1 MIQFKTMLK
10 AGIATALLAG
20 TPALAQDVKI
30 GALFEV
36 TGPIASF
43 VPPILNAA
51 KLAESQVNAQG
62 GILNGRQVR
71 MVVVDGQGSPQGAV
85 DAATKLVNVENVAVI
100 VGPLMSGSLIAAA
113 NSVTIP
119 AGTAILS
126 PSATSP
132 AITDLKDNDTV
143 FRVAPSDAYQGVVLA
158 KMVMDRGIKNVALT
172 FVNNDYAVGLSGTF
186 RKAYLALGGTIAAD
200 QVHETKKTSF
210 RAELA
215 TLAAKK
221 PQALVVIAMAD
232 DTGVTVIKQ
241 ALEGGFFDTF
251 IGTDGLK
258 GDITLKEIGAD
269 NLKKSF
275 FSSPSTVAGPA
286 SAKFTADYT
295 AAYKDGADK
304 LFVTQS
310 YDVAFMAALAVQA
323 AGSTDKAAVKAA
335 LRKISAP
342 GGEAILPGEWKK
354 AVDALKAGKAI
365 TYQGAGGP
373 TAFDAA
379 GDVPGVIGEFV
390 VEGAA
395 FKQIKVHAPSN

>member
-1 MIQFKTMLK
+1 MIHYKSILA
-10 AGIATALLAG
+10 AGVAAALLAA

-51 KLAESQVNAQG
+51 KLAETQVNAQG

-85 DAATKLVNVENVAVI
+85 DAATKLVNVENVAMI

-158 KMVMDRGIKNVALT
+158 KMVMDRGIKTVALT
-172 FVNNDYAVGLSGTF
+172 FVNNDYAVGLAGTF
-186 RKAYLALGGTIAAD
+186 RKAYTALGGTIAAD
-200 QVHETKKTSF
+200 QVHEAKKTSF

-258 GDITLKEIGAD
+258 GDITIKEIGAD

-275 FSSPSTVAGPA
+275 LASPA
-286 SAKFTADYT
+286 
-295 AAYKDGADK
+295 
-304 LFVTQS
+304 
-310 YDVAFMAALAVQA
+310 
-323 AGSTDKAAVKAA
+323 
-335 LRKISAP
+335 AP
-342 GGEAILPGEWKK
+342 GSP
-354 AVDALKAGKAI
+354 
-365 TYQGAGGP
+365 P
-373 TAFDAA
+373 TI
-379 GDVPGVIGEFV
+379 PPPTRR
-390 VEGAA
+390 
-395 FKQIKVHAPSN
+395 APTSCS